1 MTFQEEM
8 KKKRELAMRR
18 MEGVDERTVDEKAK
32 DLIED
37 WLIPL
42 FKVDMIFYPI
52 RDFCNIELYE
62 KSDGVWC
69 PHSKENDIEMP
80 FSKEVLTE
88 AVKKA
93 EEYGLIGID
102 RYKDGKYMSFTLL
115 LVDESKV
122 LSVYDR
128 VRYLNL

>member
-69 PHSKENDIEMP
+69 PNSKENDIEIP
-80 FSKEVLTE
+80 FSKEVLTA

-128 VRYLNL
+128 TRYLNL